1 MGQIERS
8 RFWLDIE
15 FQYWD
20 QGYDQ
25 IIKFTIGDTG
35 NIRFERLQN
44 LDPNDDLRNLEVST
58 LSKTF
63 PRTVNQFL
71 DAILETYPRVF
82 QVPDL
87 CTTTLK
93 GDKETLEKLW
103 GYLDVTDIEK
113 RPIPDDEVEI
123 VRSSRP
129 HLPGK
134 SPVEIREYKS
144 THGLDFRRMLII
156 GEDEW
161 GIGEFGD
168 ESYAFDLRELFE
180 MEAARVSNP
189 NFTFALH
196 LPTYNDRKFVFKIM
210 NFRREYSLGYLQYH
224 DNSKWVKISG
234 TPGHALARFIV
245 DYVSPFVESN
255 ERKGYDENPKPEL
268 AQLLSFLV
276 DFPSAFGNKVSM
288 ESSSLNLHFKL
299 DENVNDYGTFLS
311 RFRLQEEDLE
321 AVDSIVNFSYQGEFL
336 QRLNSN
342 DAEDKTY
349 EISISRVS
357 SDNHDAHDWQIG
369 YATGFKSISRIFSGE
384 EHLVDILLR
393 VFDDCAL
400 YLQFSEDNR
409 VLGFPP
415 ANYLP
420 LEGRYALLT
429 FAPESFSN

>member
-1 MGQIERS
+1 
-8 RFWLDIE
+8 
-15 FQYWD
+15 
-20 QGYDQ
+20 
-25 IIKFTIGDTG
+25 
-35 NIRFERLQN
+35 
-44 LDPNDDLRNLEVST
+44 
-58 LSKTF
+58 
-63 PRTVNQFL
+63 
-71 DAILETYPRVF
+71 
-82 QVPDL
+82 VPDL
-87 CTTTLK
+87 CTTSFK
-93 GDKETLEKLW
+93 GDKETLAKLW
-103 GYLDVTDIEK
+103 GYFDATNIEK
-113 RPIPDDEVEI
+113 IAIPADEVEI

-134 SPVEIREYKS
+134 SPLEIREFKS
-144 THGLDFRRMLII
+144 EHGLDFRRVLKV

-161 GIGEFGD
+161 GIGGFGD

-180 MEAARVSNP
+180 MEAALVSNP

-196 LPTYNDRKFVFKIM
+196 LPTHNDRKFVFKLM
-210 NFRREYSLGYLQYH
+210 NFRREYSLGHLQYH
-224 DNSKWVKISG
+224 DNSQWVKISG
-234 TPGHALARFIV
+234 TPGHALALFIV
-245 DYVSPFVESN
+245 DYVSPFVDSN
-255 ERKGYDENPKPEL
+255 QRNYYDENPNPEL
-268 AQLLSFLV
+268 AQILSFLV

-288 ESSSLNLHFKL
+288 ESASLNLHFKL
-299 DENVNDYGTFLS
+299 DEHVNDYGTFLS

-321 AVDSIVNFSYQGEFL
+321 AIDSIINFSYQGEFI

-342 DAEDKTY
+342 EAEDNSY

-357 SDNHDAHDWQIG
+357 SDNHDTHDWQIG
-369 YATGFKSISRIFSGE
+369 YAAGFKSMSRIFSGE

-429 FAPESFSN
+429 FSPESFSS